1 MAEELEQLEL
11 FPEKKLQQQDAG
23 SIESFEPKVIE
34 DVEWCFQFFN
44 NEPEVFAFSNE
55 GEPAGNL
62 SIELK
67 PFEGEGLSFNHN
79 GMAFRI
85 FPRPISEESKKA
97 RKEQNGID
105 KNESKN

>member
-1 MAEELEQLEL
+1 MAKELQNDDVLESQGDL
-11 FPEKKLQQQDAG
+11 LETT
-23 SIESFEPKVIE
+23 PKVIE

-67 PFEGEGLSFNHN
+67 PLEGEGLSFTHN

-85 FPRPISEESKKA
+85 FPREISEESKKA
-97 RKEQNGID
+97 RAAENEG
-105 KNESKN
+105 KN

>member
-1 MAEELEQLEL
+1 MAEELEQDGSLE
-11 FPEKKLQQQDAG
+11 
-23 SIESFEPKVIE
+23 IETPKVIE

-44 NEPEVFAFSNE
+44 NQPEVFAFSNE

-67 PFEGEGLSFNHN
+67 PWEGEGLSFNHN

-85 FPRPISEESKKA
+85 FPRPISEETKIA
-97 RKEQNGID
+97 RAKENEG
-105 KNESKN
+105 KN